1 MSFNVPTDEILKQST
16 SGSTYKLEYDI
27 AHLLPNIAS
36 DVYELRV
43 ALPEGATILNY
54 STGYA
59 KPSNFS
65 KSTSYSYLDFL
76 GRPTLV
82 FKFNNYLPSVYANSK
97 LTVEYTLEGY
107 LLWIE
112 PVYLVVGLLLC
123 FALYLVFSKMDLS
136 FGSDYLVEKHE
147 LEIEARERHAKTAA
161 VENQKSDKQLAD
173 KKRR

>member
-1 MSFNVPTDEILKQST
+1 M
-16 SGSTYKLEYDI
+16 
-27 AHLLPNIAS
+27 
-36 DVYELRV
+36 RV

-54 STGYA
+54 STGAA

-123 FALYLVFSKMDLS
+123 FAIYIVFSKMDLS
-136 FGSDYLVEKHE
+136 FGSDYLEEKHE
-147 LEIEARERHAKTAA
+147 LELESRQRHLKNANPIES
-161 VENQKSDKQLAD
+161 QKPEKPLAD